1 MPALTALNLAC
12 GLSLT
17 DEACD
22 VNSKDSRRYL
32 LSIV

>member
-22 VNSKDSRRYL
+22 VNSMRPEGKGRS
-32 LSIV
+32 